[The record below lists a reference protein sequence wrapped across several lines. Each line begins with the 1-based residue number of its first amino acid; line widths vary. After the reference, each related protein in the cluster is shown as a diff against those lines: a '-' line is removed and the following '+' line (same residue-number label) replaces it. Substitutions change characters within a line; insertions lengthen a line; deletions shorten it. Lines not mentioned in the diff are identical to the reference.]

1 MYICI
6 WVKRYRG
13 KFVNRNIFV
22 YMYTCI
28 YICIYRVVVDVQM
41 YRCGLGS
48 QPRPSG
54 LPPAPL
60 GAVPAPCPCPPFL
73 RKKRSKGPK
82 KKKGQKKKK
91 KAKKN
96 HPPHMHSPVWLLTA
110 MPANHL

>member
-1 MYICI
+1 MYIYIYVCVYI
-6 WVKRYRG
+6 Y
-13 KFVNRNIFV
+13 IF
-22 YMYTCI
+22 
-28 YICIYRVVVDVQM
+28 ICIYRVVVDVQM

-82 KKKGQKKKK
+82 KIIIRPKKKGQKKISTQ
-91 KAKKN
+91 A
-96 HPPHMHSPVWLLTA
+96 
-110 MPANHL
+110 